1 MTIANTITSSATVVS
16 ASFERSPVM
25 ISTAATAV
33 VNRIAT
39 QGVRRFSLIVP
50 SGAGTTSSFAIP

>member
-1 MTIANTITSSATVVS
+1 MVS

-25 ISTAATAV
+25 ISTAAIAV

-39 QGVRRFSLIVP
+39 HGVRRALPTIP
-50 SGAGTTSSFAIP
+50 SGAGTTPSFAIP